1 MSTCPNQTRMSFLW
15 APRHGLEDI
24 YSSES
29 SGSSLP
35 DSPNDLSESGSDGR
49 SGSPAPSLYSFTSS
63 VDGQLMLRQV
73 YGRILNNQNDTYFLP
88 ADNEEHRRLDLQHQ
102 VITLALGGLFPAP
115 DLVRRALRPR
125 PGTPPAI
132 LDVGTGSGS
141 WAIDMAK
148 LFPYCTVVGV
158 DLAPPRVDGDLPPN
172 CRFEIDDANLGFAH
186 YQGAFDVIHA
196 RAISAGIRDYP
207 QLLQEFAQAL
217 RPGGVVISGDG
228 DMQIF
233 DEWRQPLAYVEEG
246 TPGFSWTHR
255 VFFAAYNAMKNR
267 GGSIDTP
274 SMCPTWLRAN
284 DAYTD
289 VGWHK
294 VFVPIGP
301 WGQTNDPRERV
312 IAEMLREDC
321 LRYIAG
327 LTPLL
332 LSEGYLPESVEKMQR
347 EAAAELREL
356 RIRIYSRWAFAWAV
370 KK

>member
-1 MSTCPNQTRMSFLW
+1 MPFLR
-15 APRHGLEDI
+15 APGQGLSHI
-24 YSSES
+24 YASP

-35 DSPNDLSESGSDGR
+35 DSSDDLPESSSDGR
-49 SGSPAPSLYSFTSS
+49 SGSPAPSLYSFSSS
-63 VDGQLMLRQV
+63 VDGQMMLRQV
-73 YGRILNNQNDTYFLP
+73 HGRTLNNQNDTYFLP

-102 VITLALGGLFPAP
+102 VITLALGGLYPAP

-125 PGTPPAI
+125 PGKMPAI

-148 LFPYCTVVGV
+148 LFPHCNVVGV

-172 CRFEIDDANLGFAH
+172 CRFEIDDANLGFSH

-196 RAISAGIRDYP
+196 RSISAGIRDYP
-207 QLLQEFAQAL
+207 QLLEEFAQAL

-228 DMQIF
+228 DMQLF
-233 DEWRQPLAYVEEG
+233 NEWQQPLAYVEEG
-246 TPGFSWTHR
+246 APGFTWTHR

-267 GGSIDTP
+267 GGSIDSP
-274 SMCPTWLRAN
+274 SMCPTWLRSI

-294 VFVPIGP
+294 VFIPIGP
-301 WGQTNDPRERV
+301 WRQTADPRERL

-321 LRYIAG
+321 LRYIGG
-327 LTPLL
+327 LAPLL
-332 LSEGYLPESVEKMQR
+332 LSEGYLPESVEMMQR
-347 EAAAELREL
+347 EAAAELRDL
-356 RIRIYSRWAFAWAV
+356 RARIYSRWAFAWAV

>member
-1 MSTCPNQTRMSFLW
+1 MASNQ
-15 APRHGLEDI
+15 ED
-24 YSSES
+24 
-29 SGSSLP
+29 LP
-35 DSPNDLSESGSDGR
+35 ESGSDAG
-49 SGSPAPSLYSFTSS
+49 SASPAPSLYSFSSS

-102 VITLALGGLFPAP
+102 VITLALGGLCPAP

-125 PGTPPAI
+125 PGKAPGI

-148 LFPYCTVVGV
+148 LFPHCNVVGV

-172 CRFEIDDANLGFAH
+172 CRFEIDDANLGFSH
-186 YQGAFDVIHA
+186 YRGTFDLIHA
-196 RAISAGIRDYP
+196 RSVSAGIRDYP
-207 QLLQEFAQAL
+207 QFLEELAQAL
-217 RPGGVVISGDG
+217 RPGGVVIVGDG
-228 DMQIF
+228 DMQLF
-233 DEWRQPLAYVEEG
+233 DEWQCPLAYVEEG
-246 TPGFSWTHR
+246 SPGFTWTHR

-267 GGSIDTP
+267 GGSIDSP
-274 SMCPTWLRAN
+274 SMCPTWLRAIES
-284 DAYTD
+284 YTD

-294 VFVPIGP
+294 VFIPIGP
-301 WGQTNDPRERV
+301 WRQSADPKERI

-321 LRYIAG
+321 FRYIAG
-327 LTPLL
+327 LAPLL

-356 RIRIYSRWAFAWAV
+356 RARIYSRWTFAWAV